1 MAGKRP
7 IFSYTETLH
16 NKTYDEIAPMLEPLS
31 TAEKVVLI
39 TGASG
44 GIGRATAS
52 SFAKSNPKALILL
65 GRSNEKD
72 LKETAN
78 SIRKVHGDLVVQEH
92 LVDLS
97 DFERV
102 LEVFR
107 LVASEF
113 GRIDIL
119 VHAAGILPDPD
130 LLINAKPES
139 FLDNYKTTVV
149 GTLAVAMAFREVNPK
164 PVAEPEED
172 KKSADPDG
180 TKGLAKRIFTFINL
194 TSAGIFYTPY
204 PKMGAYV
211 SSKMAAFKL
220 LESFAVEN
228 EHIRLH
234 QVHPGVI
241 NTAMSRQLK
250 EKVDLKLPEDD
261 ISLPS
266 DFLVW
271 VASPEAAFLHGK
283 LVFAAWDV
291 DQLKERKDEI
301 WNNGEPGGD
310 LGFGMKGF
318 PRYVNGNPAFG
329 A

>member
-1 MAGKRP
+1 MAGERP

-16 NKTYDEIAPMLEPLS
+16 NKTYPQIAPTLDHLS

-52 SFAKSNPKALILL
+52 SFAKSKPKALILL

-78 SIRKVHGDLVVQEH
+78 SIRKLHGDLVVQEH

-97 DFERV
+97 NFERV

-149 GTLAVAMAFREVNPK
+149 GTLAVAMAFLEVNPK

-172 KKSADPDG
+172 KNSADPDG
-180 TKGLAKRIFTFINL
+180 TKKLAKRIFTFINL

-228 EHIRLH
+228 EHLRLH

-241 NTAMSRQLK
+241 ETAMSRQLA
-250 EKVDLKLPEDD
+250 EKVKLGLPSDD

-291 DQLKERKDEI
+291 EQLKKRKDEI
-301 WNNGEPGGD
+301 WNGGKPGGD

>member
-1 MAGKRP
+1 MAGERP
-7 IFSYTETLH
+7 IFSYTKTLR
-16 NKTYDEIAPMLEPLS
+16 NKTYDEIAPTLHNLS
-31 TAEKVVLI
+31 TAGKVVLI

-52 SFAKSNPKALILL
+52 SFAKSKPKALILL

-78 SIRKVHGDLVVQEH
+78 SIRGDHGDLVVQEH

-130 LLINAKPES
+130 LLINAQPKS

-149 GTLAVAMAFREVNPK
+149 GTLAVAMAFLEVNPK
-164 PVAEPEED
+164 PVAKPEEV
-172 KKSADPDG
+172 KEEDPDG
-180 TKGLAKRIFTFINL
+180 TKKLAKKIFTFINL

-228 EHIRLH
+228 EHLRLH

-241 NTAMSRQLK
+241 ETAMSRQL
-250 EKVDLKLPEDD
+250 EKKVTLGLPPDD

-271 VASPEAAFLHGK
+271 VASAEAAFLHGK

-291 DQLKERKDEI
+291 EQLKERKDAI
-301 WNNGEPGGD
+301 WNKGEAGGD